1 MALRLAISLPIAPSG
16 GAVTSRTIFRFRSAA
31 VASENWRRVAWYEI
45 RFVPGIERFDRIENI
60 SSNLHEGRTD
70 PLHAPILQRAHC
82 DHPTVTFHDFLG
94 CEVLI
99 VLHSRA
105 PRVERASER
114 RHQRYLA
121 VKPCSCGPGPRAHKG
136 AWRPS
141 ALDVIRL
148 RSAGVKPYERA
159 KRLAFEATTDN
170 AGYGDV
176 RVRIVPGA
184 PTPKYA
190 TAPGRY
196 GLAAL
201 NTHEPR
207 AVRPTLTSQPD
218 HRMSAKVGLPQGGAT
233 PNRAVA
239 QDVAFVD
246 RLQHAK
252 WPLND
257 H

>member
-1 MALRLAISLPIAPSG
+1 MARSVRIAPL
-16 GAVTSRTIFRFRSAA
+16 AADEPLTS
-31 VASENWRRVAWYEI
+31 
-45 RFVPGIERFDRIENI
+45 
-60 SSNLHEGRTD
+60 
-70 PLHAPILQRAHC
+70 
-82 DHPTVTFHDFLG
+82 
-94 CEVLI
+94 
-99 VLHSRA
+99 
-105 PRVERASER
+105 
-114 RHQRYLA
+114 
-121 VKPCSCGPGPRAHKG
+121 
-136 AWRPS
+136 
-141 ALDVIRL
+141 
-148 RSAGVKPYERA
+148 
-159 KRLAFEATTDN
+159 
-170 AGYGDV
+170 V
-176 RVRIVPGA
+176 RVTLSSVPEAQASTAIRALEGKRVGVVLGSDRFSA

-246 RLQHAK
+246 RSQHAK

>member
-1 MALRLAISLPIAPSG
+1 VSNVPFPLNSSPECPHFDADRGRHALESHGVDVVLGSY
-16 GAVTSRTIFRFRSAA
+16 RFS
-31 VASENWRRVAWYEI
+31 
-45 RFVPGIERFDRIENI
+45 
-60 SSNLHEGRTD
+60 
-70 PLHAPILQRAHC
+70 
-82 DHPTVTFHDFLG
+82 
-94 CEVLI
+94 
-99 VLHSRA
+99 
-105 PRVERASER
+105 
-114 RHQRYLA
+114 
-121 VKPCSCGPGPRAHKG
+121 
-136 AWRPS
+136 
-141 ALDVIRL
+141 
-148 RSAGVKPYERA
+148 
-159 KRLAFEATTDN
+159 
-170 AGYGDV
+170 
-176 RVRIVPGA
+176 A